1 MPESLRHAILGAGGV
16 GGLIGACVGRSG
28 APVTM
33 VVRPESLAQYPKQ
46 LQLESPFGNF
56 SVPVSRAAEVP
67 PTDVLWITVKATQL
81 EAALQAV
88 TNPNS
93 VGKIVPLLNGI
104 DHIALLRQKYGAD
117 KVIPATIAVETER
130 VAPGHIIHRSS
141 FARLNVASSGRN
153 TLGATIEALQ
163 KLGFECRF
171 VDDETTLMWS
181 KLVFLAAFALTTTAA
196 DKNTGEIL
204 SDPEWRQMGLS
215 CIREA
220 SAVAVAEGAK
230 IDAEKVIAGVLKMP
244 GNMRSSM
251 QKDVEQGNTP
261 ELDAIAGPI
270 LRGARK
276 HNLAVP
282 TTAKLVA
289 EVEKR
294 SGRGFRLLD

>member
-163 KLGFECRF
+163 KLGFQCRF
-171 VDDETTLMWS
+171 ERHRR
-181 KLVFLAAFALTTTAA
+181 FAAEHLFGHP
-196 DKNTGEIL
+196 DG
-204 SDPEWRQMGLS
+204 
-215 CIREA
+215 
-220 SAVAVAEGAK
+220 
-230 IDAEKVIAGVLKMP
+230 
-244 GNMRSSM
+244 
-251 QKDVEQGNTP
+251 
-261 ELDAIAGPI
+261 
-270 LRGARK
+270 
-276 HNLAVP
+276 
-282 TTAKLVA
+282 
-289 EVEKR
+289 EVEVEIVVQ
-294 SGRGFRLLD
+294 RGDPARPR